1 MVEVVLCIW
10 NVWLECSINMIII
23 SFIVSVKEE
32 CEKWWKNNNHGMNNL
47 SNIMML
53 GVTLF
58 KDLLRFV
65 HYILNECNLLSII
78 AWLMYNMFDIKHKSF
93 LVYEPFPNWRYTS
106 IHILSCHSYRW

>member
-1 MVEVVLCIW
+1 M
-10 NVWLECSINMIII
+10 
-23 SFIVSVKEE
+23 SVKEE
-32 CEKWWKNNNHGMNNL
+32 CEKWWENNNHGMNNL

-93 LVYEPFPNWRYTS
+93 LVYEPFPNWRLQYISFQVIATGGKS
-106 IHILSCHSYRW
+106 NIIWLLNDWLHMIPFIE

>member
-1 MVEVVLCIW
+1 M
-10 NVWLECSINMIII
+10 
-23 SFIVSVKEE
+23 SVKEE
-32 CEKWWKNNNHGMNNL
+32 CEKWWENNNHGMNNL

-78 AWLMYNMFDIKHKSF
+78 AWLMYNMFDIKHKSL
-93 LVYEPFPNWRYTS
+93 LVHEPFPNWRYTS
-106 IHILSCHSYRW
+106 IHILSSHSYRWWV